1 MEEVDGEEMLASIE
15 DDDEFERIG
24 QMFLDRIIEEF
35 EGEEE
40 MDEE

>member
-1 MEEVDGEEMLASIE
+1 MLASIE